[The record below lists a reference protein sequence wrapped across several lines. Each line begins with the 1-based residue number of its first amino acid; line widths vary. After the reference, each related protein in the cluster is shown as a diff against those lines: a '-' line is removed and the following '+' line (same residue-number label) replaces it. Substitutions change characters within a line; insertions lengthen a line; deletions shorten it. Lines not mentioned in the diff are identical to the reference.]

1 MSMVHTKHQ
10 DIASLDGWRAV
21 AILIVAASHAG
32 MGKLVPG
39 GLGVTIFFFLS
50 GYLITTLLLREYAS
64 TATINIRHFYLRRL
78 LRLTPPLLLV
88 LVATYGLTH
97 LGIFKGYA
105 TWPGFLAQLFYF
117 ANYYGLFFDA
127 AHTVPQ
133 GTGVFWS
140 LAVEEHFYFF
150 FPALLLLS
158 LRKAQRQRLPLYL
171 GLACLVFLAWRCY
184 LVLSVGVGT
193 ERTYYATDTRIDSML
208 YGCILATLPQTSQ
221 WHRKLQSPSLRI
233 TAILAGGLLLLS
245 TLVVRGEIFRE
256 TLRYSLQGVALM
268 PLFYY
273 SVTNPELW
281 PFRWLNVAWIRRI
294 GIYSYSIYLA
304 HYVMLNNVDGLT
316 PYAPLNILMALVV
329 SWCFAVLVDRL
340 IDTPLRVVRA
350 RLR

>member
-21 AILIVAASHAG
+21 AILIVATSHAG
-32 MGKLVPG
+32 LGKWVPG

-50 GYLITTLLLREYAS
+50 GYLITTLLLREFA
-64 TATINIRHFYLRRL
+64 ATGTLNIKHFYLRRL

-88 LVATYGLTH
+88 LVLTYGLTH
-97 LGIFKGYA
+97 FGIFKGYA
-105 TWPGFLAQLFYF
+105 TWTGFFAQLFYF

-150 FPALLLLS
+150 FPALLLLM
-158 LRKAQRQRLPLYL
+158 LRGAQLRRLPLYL
-171 GLACLVFLAWRCY
+171 GLACVLLLAWRCY
-184 LVLSVGVGT
+184 LVMGVGVVT

-208 YGCILATLPQTSQ
+208 YGCILATTALSPDWQRS
-221 WHRKLQSPSLRI
+221 LQRPLLR
-233 TAILAGGLLLLS
+233 TLAILAGVILLLA
-245 TLVVRGEIFRE
+245 TLVVRSEVFRE
-256 TLRYSLQGVALM
+256 TVRYSLQGIALI

-273 SVTNPELW
+273 SVCNPEIW
-281 PFRWLNVAWIRRI
+281 PFRWLNLGWVRRI

-304 HYVMLNNVDGLT
+304 HYVMLNNVDWVS
-316 PYAPLNILMALVV
+316 PYVPLNVLVALAIA
-329 SWCFAVLVDRL
+329 WLFAVLVDRFV
-340 IDTPLRVVRA
+340 DTPLRVVRA